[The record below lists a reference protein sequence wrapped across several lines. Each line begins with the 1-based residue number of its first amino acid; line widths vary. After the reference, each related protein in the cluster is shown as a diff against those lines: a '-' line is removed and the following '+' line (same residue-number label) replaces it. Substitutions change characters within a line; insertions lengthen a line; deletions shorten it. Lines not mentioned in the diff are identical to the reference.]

1 MGASAHVGRIGG
13 LAAALGIGAAVIYG
27 CGVAAAETSADSGS
41 DSSSTSSSSTG
52 TSAGPAKDSA
62 EDSVKDPATPNQSAT
77 STPTEGST
85 SSSATRTSPP
95 TMNFSGSATSRTH
108 KRTNNGS
115 PSTSTATNDA
125 KEDEADTPSSMP
137 RQQGV
142 TTPDTPTAV
151 SEDTTDDARKEP
163 TVEATTA
170 LSSVATPSATSSA
183 DGTPAE
189 PVAPPPDP
197 SAELMLLAAARRD
210 PLDSTPNA
218 NTVADRLVTN
228 PLTTNAVD
236 AIDAATVVGIPQVAP
251 LEFLQHI
258 PVVGQLIVTPI
269 VVLVHAIPFIGD
281 VLHQF
286 IGYPVQFG
294 AAPGTPVA
302 RDVRVVSFDGTQIYT
317 HFMPA
322 LVLGADNKAP
332 TILCGPGLG
341 MPGATNLYGT
351 PLDGVLGDFF
361 GSTSI
366 ATLREHGY
374 NVVTWDPRGE
384 WGSGGQL
391 EADHPD
397 FEGKDASAIISWVS
411 QQPEVRLDAPG
422 DPQMGMVGGSYG
434 GGIQLVTAA
443 RDHRVDA
450 IVPTIA
456 WNSLHSALDEN
467 QAIKTG
473 WGLLL
478 TGFLV
483 ATLSRSNP
491 LIYQMAVTDAV
502 TGSLTQADR
511 DFLAARGPDFLIK
524 DVTAPTLLIQGTV
537 DTLFSLDEADANAVE
552 LIANGV
558 PTKVLW
564 FCGGHGLCV
573 NNLFD
578 GSDGVL
584 IAQRTLEWLDK
595 YVKREDVETGPQF
608 EWVDQHGQWFSS
620 EHYPVEPGPVVIT
633 SSQSGGLL
641 PIVPVLGGSL
651 GIVGGYRAPN
661 AVNLTVP
668 AATTT
673 THIVGAPQLTL
684 TYSGNGIARHVYAQ
698 LIDDSTGLAL
708 GSQVTP
714 IPVTLDGQSHTVTIS
729 LEQVAATL
737 APGQTV
743 TLQLVASTGTYLS
756 QYSFGTL
763 NVSSMQLG
771 LPTAP
776 DAVAEPTPGTT
787 ALPIGA

>member
-1 MGASAHVGRIGG
+1 M
-13 LAAALGIGAAVIYG
+13 
-27 CGVAAAETSADSGS
+27 TSDTKPTRTNKRPNTSQ
-41 DSSSTSSSSTG
+41 STSVATRST
-52 TSAGPAKDSA
+52 A
-62 EDSVKDPATPNQSAT
+62 E
-77 STPTEGST
+77 
-85 SSSATRTSPP
+85 SSA
-95 TMNFSGSATSRTH
+95 
-108 KRTNNGS
+108 K
-115 PSTSTATNDA
+115 TAVA
-125 KEDEADTPSSMP
+125 
-137 RQQGV
+137 
-142 TTPDTPTAV
+142 DTPTASAHPETAASSSTIDTPDSV
-151 SEDTTDDARKEP
+151 PDTTAAATKPDPEP
-163 TVEATTA
+163 AVTIPSVEVVSTVPQETATPQVEAPKNPDVITTA
-170 LSSVATPSATSSA
+170 ITTLVDSVVKPFTG
-183 DGTPAE
+183 DTPAE
-189 PVAPPPDP
+189 PVEPP
-197 SAELMLLAAARRD
+197 ATLLLLAAARRETSD
-210 PLDSTPNA
+210 TPPTA
-218 NTVADRLVTN
+218 NTVANPLVTKA
-228 PLTTNAVD
+228 LTTSAVSV
-236 AIDAATVVGIPQVAP
+236 IDPAAVIGIPQVAP

-258 PVVGQLIVTPI
+258 PIVGQLIVTPI
-269 VVLVHAIPFIGD
+269 VALIHQIPIVGD

-286 IGYPVQFG
+286 VGYPVQFG

-322 LVLGADNKAP
+322 LVFGADNKAP
-332 TILCGPGLG
+332 TILYGPGLG
-341 MPGATNLYGT
+341 MPGATNLDGT
-351 PLDGVLGDFF
+351 PLDGVLADTF
-361 GSTSI
+361 GFTSI
-366 ATLREHGY
+366 ATLRQHGY

-391 EADHPD
+391 EIDHPD
-397 FEGKDASAIISWVS
+397 FEGRDASAIISWVS
-411 QQPEVRLDAPG
+411 QQAEVRLDAPG
-422 DPQMGMVGGSYG
+422 DPQMGMVGASYG
-434 GGIQLVTAA
+434 GGVQLVTAA

-456 WNSLHSALDEN
+456 WNSLQSTLYKN
-467 QAIKTG
+467 QAVKTS

-478 TGFLV
+478 TGILA
-483 ATLSRSNP
+483 ATISRSNP
-491 LIYQMAVTDAV
+491 LIYQMVVTDAL
-502 TGSLTQADR
+502 TGSLTQADL

-524 DVTAPTLLIQGTV
+524 DITAPTLLIQGTV
-537 DTLFSLDEADANAVE
+537 DTLFSLDEADANAEE

-564 FCGGHGLCV
+564 FCGGHGLCA

-620 EHYPVEPGPVVIT
+620 EHYPVEPGPVVIA

-641 PIVPVLGGSL
+641 PIVPVVGGSL
-651 GIVGGYRAPN
+651 GIIGGYRAPN
-661 AVNLTVP
+661 ALNLTVP
-668 AATTT
+668 ASTTT

-684 TYSGNGIARHVYAQ
+684 TYSGSGIARHVYAQ

-714 IPVTLDGQSHTVTIS
+714 IPVTLDGQSHTLTIS

-756 QYSFGTL
+756 EYSFGAL
-763 NVSSMQLG
+763 NVSSMQIG

-776 DAVAEPTPGTT
+776 NAVAEPTPGTT
-787 ALPIGA
+787 AQPIGA